1 MRQQPHILLRADRSA
16 RPDRNQ
22 VPFDMRS
29 VADEVERCLPFFVR
43 LCVNSVIQTG
53 ARLDESAV
61 EVAREL
67 YGRFPESTPAELRTH
82 FEAALSDL
90 VDLVS
95 ALAPRLPPQMLSDFA
110 EKASQ
115 AQVAATLERSLVG
128 ALRSHIQV

>member
-1 MRQQPHILLRADRSA
+1 
-16 RPDRNQ
+16 
-22 VPFDMRS
+22 MRS

-53 ARLDESAV
+53 SRLDESAI

-67 YGRFPESTPAELRTH
+67 YGKFPASTPADLRTH
-82 FEAALSDL
+82 FEATLSDL

-115 AQVAATLERSLVG
+115 AQVSATLERSLIG
-128 ALRSHIQV
+128 ALRNAAP

>member
-1 MRQQPHILLRADRSA
+1 
-16 RPDRNQ
+16 
-22 VPFDMRS
+22 MRS

-53 ARLDESAV
+53 SRLDESAV

-67 YGRFPESTPAELRTH
+67 YARLPAAVPAELRSH

-110 EKASQ
+110 EKSSQ
-115 AQVAATLERSLVG
+115 AQVAATLERSLLG
-128 ALRSHIQV
+128 ALRSTPS

>member
-1 MRQQPHILLRADRSA
+1 
-16 RPDRNQ
+16 
-22 VPFDMRS
+22 MRS

-43 LCVNSVIQTG
+43 MCVNSVVQTG

-67 YGRFPESTPAELRTH
+67 YSRFPDSISAELRTH
-82 FEAALSDL
+82 FVAALSDL

-95 ALAPRLPPQMLSDFA
+95 ALAPRLPPHMLSEFV

-128 ALRSHIQV
+128 ALRGAEAS